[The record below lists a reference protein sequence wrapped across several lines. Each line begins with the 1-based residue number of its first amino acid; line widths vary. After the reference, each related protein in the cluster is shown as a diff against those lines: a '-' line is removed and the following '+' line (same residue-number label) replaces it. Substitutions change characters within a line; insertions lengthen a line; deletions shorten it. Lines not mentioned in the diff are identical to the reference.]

1 MADRGWQQPFED
13 PVALPKGRQL
23 LTLRDAADHIVKLP
37 KAEQYLPEWQAA
49 MEALI
54 LVAERDGPTLF
65 GRIGVMKAL
74 NARRGVQSRSQRGI
88 GESGS

>member
-1 MADRGWQQPFED
+1 
-13 PVALPKGRQL
+13 
-23 LTLRDAADHIVKLP
+23 
-37 KAEQYLPEWQAA
+37 